1 MSILTVIILLILS
14 FTAQMMS
21 SKKMT
26 PIIWLLTFSLLIT
39 TTKLWKTFS
48 TYSWTSSM
56 CSSSNF
62 SIAMTLISIWITMMT
77 VLVSTKYSY
86 MNKNFNN
93 FTYLL
98 TSLLIITTIF
108 FITDNL
114 LMMYITFEASLIPT
128 LILIIKWGYQPE
140 RLKSSFYFMM
150 YTICASLPLLI
161 MITKMNKTLFSM
173 SMMTNTPLYLT
184 QSMSMQTLKISA
196 LMLAF
201 LVKTP
206 MWTVHLWLPKA
217 HVEAPVSGSMILAGI
232 LLKLGGWGL
241 IQITKMSFKIMSN
254 MKNLFYSINLW
265 GTMMVGLICLS
276 SVDLKM
282 LIAYSSVIHMNMM
295 ILGIMSNPNLGV
307 LGAMIMMIAHGI
319 SSPGMFAMANVSYEM
334 TNTRNLMMQK
344 GVMMTQPK
352 MLFFWF
358 LLAAANMAAPPSMNL
373 ASEILIYTSMMKVAF
388 GFFSIAIMTTL
399 ISGAYNLY
407 LFSSQK
413 GNPSK
418 LTLPNKK
425 ISSNH
430 MTFLS
435 SLSIPVFVITLS
447 LYQLN
452 L

>member
-1 MSILTVIILLILS
+1 MLTVFVLLSLS
-14 FTAQMMS
+14 FMTQLMS
-21 SKKMT
+21 KNKMT
-26 PIIWLLTFSLLIT
+26 PIFWLFTLSLIT
-39 TTKLWKTFS
+39 STTKLWKTS
-48 TYSWTSSM
+48 SNYSWTSSM
-56 CSSSNF
+56 CNCSNF

-77 VLVSTKYSY
+77 VLVSTKYNY

-93 FTYLL
+93 FIYLL
-98 TSLLIITTIF
+98 TSLLIITITF

-114 LMMYITFEASLIPT
+114 LMMYTTFEASLLPT

-161 MITKMNKTLFSM
+161 MITKINKNLFSM
-173 SMMTNTPLYLT
+173 TMSANSPLHLM
-184 QSMSMQTLKISA
+184 QSMSMQTLQTSA
-196 LMLAF
+196 LMMAF

-241 IQITKMSFKIMSN
+241 IQITKMSFKIVSN
-254 MKNLFYSINLW
+254 MKNLFYSMNLW
-265 GTMMVGLICLS
+265 GTMMVGIVCLS

-295 ILGIMSNPNLGV
+295 ILGILSNSNLGV
-307 LGAMIMMIAHGI
+307 LGSMIMMLAHGI
-319 SSPGMFAMANVSYEM
+319 SSPGMFAMANISYEM

-358 LLAAANMAAPPSMNL
+358 LLAAANMAAPPSLNL
-373 ASEILIYTSMMKVAF
+373 VSEILIYTSMMKVSFAF
-388 GFFSIAIMTTL
+388 FTIAIMTTF

-413 GNPSK
+413 GSPSK
-418 LTLPNKK
+418 LMLPNKK
-425 ISSNH
+425 INSNQ
-430 MTFLS
+430 MNFLS
-435 SLSIPVFVITLS
+435 TLSLPVFIMTIF

-452 L
+452 I